1 MSESITGYIDHI
13 IFRNE
18 DNGYTVMVLK
28 GVSEE
33 DELTCVGS
41 FPVVTQGA
49 SVELEGNFT
58 QHPVYGKQFQAVRL
72 TEKMP
77 EDALAMERYLGSGA
91 IKGIGAALAGRIV
104 RHFGDDTFQI
114 VENEPERLSEVKGIS
129 EKKARE
135 IAMQIA
141 EKSDMRKAM
150 MFLQKY
156 GISLNLGAKI
166 YQKYGDSVYS
176 VLQENPYR
184 LADDIS
190 GVGFKIADEIA
201 YRIGIHT
208 DSDYRIK
215 SGMVYTLLQATGEGH
230 VYLPKDEL
238 FQRAAELLGVDSSYM
253 EKHLVDLA
261 MDRKIVQKEQG
272 DQILIYP
279 AQYYYLELNTA
290 RMLRELDIFC
300 PEDEKIVER
309 RIVQIEKET
318 GTVLDEMQ
326 KKAVQE
332 AAGHGLLILTGG
344 PGTGKTTTINA
355 IIRYFEGEGA
365 EIRLAAPTG
374 RAAKRMTEA
383 TGYEAQTIHRLLEL
397 SGMPED
403 DREGQPIHFE
413 RNAENPLETDV
424 IIIDEMSMVDIH
436 LIHSLLMAVT
446 AGTRLILVGD
456 ENQLPSVGPGNVLR
470 DIIRSGQFPV
480 VELKKIFRQ
489 ASESDIVVN
498 AHKINKGE
506 QVEINNKSRD
516 FFFLK
521 RYDADIIIRVVIAL
535 IQEKLPKYVEAKPF
549 EIQVLTPMRKGLLG
563 VERLNQI
570 LQRYLNPSDDSKKE
584 KEIGQGLFRE
594 GDKVMQVRNNYQLEW
609 EIRGRYG
616 IPIEKG
622 VGVFNGDTGI
632 IKTINEFAETA
643 EVEFEDGRWAEYSFK
658 QLDELEL
665 AYAVTIHKSQG
676 SEYPAVIIP
685 LLSGPRMLMNRNLL
699 YTAVTRARK
708 CVTVVGSEETFRD
721 MIRNEKQQRR
731 YSSLDQRIQETE

>member
-208 DSDYRIK
+208 D
-215 SGMVYTLLQATGEGH
+215 
-230 VYLPKDEL
+230 
-238 FQRAAELLGVDSSYM
+238 
-253 EKHLVDLA
+253 
-261 MDRKIVQKEQG
+261 
-272 DQILIYP
+272 
-279 AQYYYLELNTA
+279 
-290 RMLRELDIFC
+290 
-300 PEDEKIVER
+300 
-309 RIVQIEKET
+309 
-318 GTVLDEMQ
+318 
-326 KKAVQE
+326 
-332 AAGHGLLILTGG
+332 
-344 PGTGKTTTINA
+344 
-355 IIRYFEGEGA
+355 
-365 EIRLAAPTG
+365 
-374 RAAKRMTEA
+374 
-383 TGYEAQTIHRLLEL
+383 
-397 SGMPED
+397 
-403 DREGQPIHFE
+403 
-413 RNAENPLETDV
+413 
-424 IIIDEMSMVDIH
+424 
-436 LIHSLLMAVT
+436 
-446 AGTRLILVGD
+446 
-456 ENQLPSVGPGNVLR
+456 
-470 DIIRSGQFPV
+470 
-480 VELKKIFRQ
+480 
-489 ASESDIVVN
+489 
-498 AHKINKGE
+498 
-506 QVEINNKSRD
+506 
-516 FFFLK
+516 
-521 RYDADIIIRVVIAL
+521 
-535 IQEKLPKYVEAKPF
+535 
-549 EIQVLTPMRKGLLG
+549 
-563 VERLNQI
+563 
-570 LQRYLNPSDDSKKE
+570 
-584 KEIGQGLFRE
+584 
-594 GDKVMQVRNNYQLEW
+594 
-609 EIRGRYG
+609 
-616 IPIEKG
+616 
-622 VGVFNGDTGI
+622 
-632 IKTINEFAETA
+632 
-643 EVEFEDGRWAEYSFK
+643 
-658 QLDELEL
+658 
-665 AYAVTIHKSQG
+665 
-676 SEYPAVIIP
+676 
-685 LLSGPRMLMNRNLL
+685 
-699 YTAVTRARK
+699 
-708 CVTVVGSEETFRD
+708 
-721 MIRNEKQQRR
+721 
-731 YSSLDQRIQETE
+731 